1 MAPKSMSWSEPP
13 EVKANPF
20 AGLPHSDLAVALR
33 QRVQEGMSPEL
44 ALDVVL
50 NEVVVRAADATG
62 ASAAALALAREG
74 EMVCRAS
81 TGLHAPGLGIRLN
94 TRDGLSG
101 ECLRTRE
108 PQLCLDTETDER
120 VDAEACRRLGIRS
133 MLIVPILDK
142 DDLIGVIEVFS
153 PDPDTFS
160 PSHDMLLE
168 SFARTCTRLRHLAAE
183 VEKEIPVAKLDESP
197 AEGPQLVLSTPTF
210 LPKTHSATDIWALVL
225 GGLAIVSAVAFSFMI
240 GSRVGWLG
248 SPESNVPLATN
259 AASTDSSR
267 KEGDSP
273 ATGKKSSSPQQ
284 RNSKS
289 ANTTN
294 ASPPSNALVVY
305 EQGKE
310 VFRVK
315 PSPRSGEKN
324 LEGTTSAE
332 PAVVWLAPDVAESRL
347 RQRVEP
353 QYPPEAR
360 DAHRAGDVVLEIR
373 VGTDGGVT
381 SVRTLNGDPLLADAA
396 MAAVREWHYE
406 PYRLQGALAEFQT
419 DVTLKFALPQ

>member
-1 MAPKSMSWSEPP
+1 MAPKSMSWSEPR
-13 EVKANPF
+13 EERVNPF
-20 AGLPHSDLAVALR
+20 AGLPHSDLAAALR
-33 QRVQEGMSPEL
+33 QRVEEGLSPEL

-62 ASAAALALAREG
+62 ASAAALALARAG

-120 VDAEACRRLGIRS
+120 VDAVACRRLGIRS
-133 MLIVPILDK
+133 MLIVPILDR
-142 DDLIGVIEVFS
+142 DELIGVIEVFS
-153 PDPDTFS
+153 PDPSTFS

-168 SFARTCTRLRHLAAE
+168 SFARTCTRLQQLAAE
-183 VEKEIPVAKLDESP
+183 VEKEIPQPNGEVLAPD
-197 AEGPQLVLSTPTF
+197 GPQLVLDAPTF
-210 LPKTHSATDIWALVL
+210 LAKTHSAMDIWAVVL
-225 GGLAIVSAVAFSFMI
+225 GGLVIVSAVALSFMI

-248 SPESNVPLATN
+248 TAESNAPAAINSVVPDSNRKSDSPVPEKKISKSTNATN
-259 AASTDSSR
+259 
-267 KEGDSP
+267 
-273 ATGKKSSSPQQ
+273 
-284 RNSKS
+284 S
-289 ANTTN
+289 A
-294 ASPPSNALVVY
+294 PPSNALVVY

-315 PSPRSGEKN
+315 PNLRSGKKN
-324 LEGTTSAE
+324 LEGTTGAAGAE
-332 PAVVWLAPDVAESRL
+332 PAVVWLAPDVAEKRL

-353 QYPPEAR
+353 QYPAEAR
-360 DAHRAGDVVLEIR
+360 DAHRSGDVVLEIM
-373 VGTDGGVT
+373 VGTDGAVI
-381 SVRTLNGDPLLADAA
+381 SVRALNGDPLLADAA
-396 MAAVREWHYE
+396 GAAVREWHYD